1 MNNAVPYAH
10 QELYPVTAHS
20 CSFISLKEIM
30 TEFGDLRV
38 ASSNLLSVLE
48 KSGSPVVFCHND
60 LLCGNVVMN
69 KKDGMMPVYI
79 ACVG

>member
-1 MNNAVPYAH
+1 
-10 QELYPVTAHS
+10 
-20 CSFISLKEIM
+20 M

-69 KKDGMMPVYI
+69 KKDGMMSVYI